1 MTIWRGTLPR
11 LSICSI
17 AFSNYA
23 CKEIAMLSP
32 RARLALQVS
41 PLALVLTFFFVLP
54 LLFILAVSF
63 FQYDDFHVVPAF
75 SFENYADVLSA
86 HLTYDL
92 YGSMLKFAA
101 LTWVGTLIIGFFVA
115 YYLVFHI
122 RNKLLAIGL
131 FLVCTVPFWTSNIIR
146 VISWLPLLG
155 KQGLINMTLMGSG
168 LIKQPLQFLLFSD
181 FAVVVSYVHIFTIF
195 MIVPIFNSMSRIDPA
210 LFEAARDAGLSRFST
225 LMQIVVPLSKN
236 GIALGSIFV
245 ITLVM
250 GDFYTVKVLS
260 GGGRASI
267 VSAIYDDISTLLFPQ
282 AAAHAV
288 VLMIIVIIM
297 VSLILRV
304 VDVRKELVEQ
314 R

>member
-1 MTIWRGTLPR
+1 
-11 LSICSI
+11 
-17 AFSNYA
+17 
-23 CKEIAMLSP
+23 MLSP

-54 LLFILAVSF
+54 LLFVLAVSF

-75 SFENYADVLSA
+75 SLENYADVLSA
-86 HLTYDL
+86 HLTYSL
-92 YGSMLKFAA
+92 YGSMLKFAV
-101 LTWVGTLIIGFFVA
+101 LTWAATLIIGFFVA
-115 YYLVFHI
+115 YFLVFHI

-155 KQGLINMTLMGSG
+155 KQGLINTTLMSVG

-181 FAVVVSYVHIFTIF
+181 FSVVVSYVHIFTIF

-210 LFEAARDAGLSRFST
+210 LFEAARDAGMSRFAT
-225 LMQIVVPLSKN
+225 LMHVVVPLSRN

-260 GGGRASI
+260 GGARASI
-267 VSAIYDDISTLLFPQ
+267 VSAIFDDISTLLFPQ

-288 VLMIIVIIM
+288 VLMIIVMIM
-297 VSLILRV
+297 VTLILRV
-304 VDVRKELVEQ
+304 VDVRKELVE
-314 R
+314 

>member
-1 MTIWRGTLPR
+1 
-11 LSICSI
+11 
-17 AFSNYA
+17 
-23 CKEIAMLSP
+23 MLSP

-54 LLFILAVSF
+54 LLFVLAVSF

-92 YGSMLKFAA
+92 YASMLKFAA

-181 FAVVVSYVHIFTIF
+181 FSVVVSYVHIFTIF

>member
-1 MTIWRGTLPR
+1 
-11 LSICSI
+11 
-17 AFSNYA
+17 
-23 CKEIAMLSP
+23 MLSP
-32 RARLALQVS
+32 RVRLALQIT
-41 PLALVLTFFFVLP
+41 PLTLVLFFFFVLP
-54 LLFILAVSF
+54 LAFVLAVSF
-63 FQYDDFHVVPAF
+63 FQYEDFHVVP
-75 SFENYADVLSA
+75 SFTLENYADVLSA

-92 YGSMLKFAA
+92 YWSMIKFAA
-101 LTWVGTLIIGFFVA
+101 MTWFFTLIIGFFVA
-115 YYLVFHI
+115 YFLVFHV
-122 RNKLLAIGL
+122 RSKLLAIGL

-155 KQGLINMTLMGSG
+155 KQGLINTALLNTGI
-168 LIKQPLQFLLFSD
+168 IKQPLQFLLFSD

-210 LFEAARDAGLSRFST
+210 LFEAARDAGSSRFAT
-225 LMQIVVPLSKN
+225 MMGVVVPLCRN

-245 ITLVM
+245 VTLVM

-288 VLMIIVIIM
+288 VLMAIVVIM
-297 VSLILRV
+297 VTLILRV

-314 R
+314 S